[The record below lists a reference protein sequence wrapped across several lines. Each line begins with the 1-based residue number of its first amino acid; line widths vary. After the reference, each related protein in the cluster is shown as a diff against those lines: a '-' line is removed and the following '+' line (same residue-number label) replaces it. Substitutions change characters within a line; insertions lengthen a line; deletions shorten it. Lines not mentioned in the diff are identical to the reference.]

1 MHPSPVLYASWAPF
15 FSGAERALLVL
26 LDQLDRSRYR
36 PIVVVGTEGEMAAE
50 VRARQIPVVHVP
62 VVYAGGRTFPAWATS
77 VSRLAWLARRE
88 RVALIHSNDVPSFQ
102 PVGYVARW
110 LGLPAVTHVRFPDS
124 AAGFGW
130 FLKPGFARALF
141 VSDSLRTDAIAEAP
155 HIFAAKSETLYDGV
169 HVPAPVD
176 DAARAALRKELD
188 LPLDRTLVVMAGQVS
203 EVKGIWDFIDAAQLL
218 IQRGVPA
225 SFVVLGD
232 DLRNQ
237 GKLRR
242 DAEQVVRDR
251 GLSHAIHFL
260 GFRPNAPRL
269 MPAFDIVAVP
279 SHVEPLGNATL
290 EAMATARPVVGSRV
304 GGIPEMIVD
313 GVTGLLV
320 PSQTPER
327 LADALEQLVRSP
339 EHARALG
346 LAGRRRAIDAFSVDA
361 HVARTQAI
369 YDRFLHGRSA
379 DGVAHSQA
387 AAS

>member
-1 MHPSPVLYASWAPF
+1 MPPSTVLYASWAPF

-36 PIVVVGTEGEMAAE
+36 PIVVVGTEGELAAE
-50 VRARQIPVVHVP
+50 VRNRGIHAVHVP
-62 VVYAGGRTFPAWATS
+62 VVYASARTFPAWAS
-77 VSRLAWLARRE
+77 CVSRLTWLARRE

-124 AAGFGW
+124 SAGFEW

-141 VSDSLRTDAIAEAP
+141 VSDSLRSDAIAEAP
-155 HIFAAKSETLYDGV
+155 ALFTAKSETLYDGV
-169 HVPAPVD
+169 HVPPLVD
-176 DAARAALRKELD
+176 ESTRAELRRELG

-203 EVKGIWDFIDAAQLL
+203 EVKGIWDFIDAVQLL
-218 IQRGVPA
+218 AGRGVPA

-242 DAEQVVRDR
+242 EAEQVVRDR
-251 GLSHAIHFL
+251 GLSDVVHFL

-304 GGIPEMIVD
+304 GGIPEMVVD

-320 PSQTPER
+320 PSRDPER
-327 LADALEQLVRSP
+327 LASALEQLVSHP
-339 EHARALG
+339 EQARAFG
-346 LAGRRRAIDAFSVDA
+346 VAGRRRAIDAFSVDA
-361 HVARTQAI
+361 HVARVQAV
-369 YDRFLHGRSA
+369 YEQHLRESSA
-379 DGVAHSQA
+379 KGIAPAS